1 MRIALALLF
10 IASLGLASAAPAAE
24 KPNFVI
30 MMCDDQRWDQMSC
43 AGNTVLKTPNMDRIA
58 KEGMLFKNA
67 FVTNSLCSPSRA
79 SLLTGTYSHA
89 NGVVDNRM
97 RPMSKD
103 VPWMPDLLRAA
114 GYEVAFCG
122 KSHQKEALRDRTWD
136 YYFGY
141 KGQGR
146 YKNPIIAEGTDGK
159 DVPHEGWMDDVVT
172 DKAVAWLKKKR
183 EKPFCLFLF
192 FKACHRSW
200 DRPDRLKDLYKDVTV
215 PKPALWGDPG
225 EGKPKAFLDADNKIG
240 GFKDILD
247 YQGFIKDYYAT
258 LAGADDNIGKVFDAL
273 TAAGTLDST
282 MMMHTGDNGFFCG
295 EWGRF
300 DKRFMHEVSIR
311 VPLVVRYPKLIKPG
325 SVCEKMAINVDI
337 APTILDLAGI
347 EIPKGM
353 HGRSWAPLFKGETA
367 GWRKDWYYHY
377 YEYPDAHKVKPHRGV
392 RTETAKLIHY
402 YEAPEEFEMYDL
414 AKDPEERKNV
424 YGDPAHADLQKQ
436 LLTRLEDLRK
446 ETGDRQ

>member
-10 IASLGLASAAPAAE
+10 VVPFGLASQDKASR
-24 KPNFVI
+24 PNFVI

-58 KEGMLFKNA
+58 REGILFKNS

-89 NGVVDNRM
+89 NGVIDNRM
-97 RPMSKD
+97 RAMSKD
-103 VPWMPDLLRAA
+103 VPFMPELLRAS

-146 YKNPIIAEGTDGK
+146 YKNPIIAEGIDGK
-159 DVPHEGWMDDVVT
+159 DLPHEGWMDDVVT
-172 DKAVAWLKKKR
+172 DKAIEWLKKKR

-200 DRPDRLKDLYKDVTV
+200 DRPERLKDLYKDVTV
-215 PKPALWGDPG
+215 PKPALFGDAG

-240 GFKDILD
+240 SFKDVAD
-247 YQGFIKDYYAT
+247 YQSFIKDYYAT
-258 LAGADDNIGKVFDAL
+258 IEGADENIGKVL
-273 TAAGTLDST
+273 KTLEEMNKLDET
-282 MMMHTGDNGFFCG
+282 FVMHTGDNGFFCG

-311 VPLVVRYPKLIKPG
+311 VPLVIRYPKLIKAG
-325 SVCEKMAINVDI
+325 SVTDKMAINVDI
-337 APTILDLAGI
+337 APTLLELAGV

-353 HGRSWAPLFKGETA
+353 QGRSWVPVFKGEA
-367 GWRKDWYYHY
+367 AWRKDWYYHY

-402 YEAPEEFEMYDL
+402 YEDPEEFEMYDL

-424 YGDPAHADLQKQ
+424 YADPAYAELRKQ
-436 LLTRLEDLRK
+436 LAERLEELRK
-446 ETGDRQ
+446 ELGDR